1 MIATH
6 TGLWQSDWLRVT
18 CHASHHGGAGCFALS
33 SGIAFSAAKPGLDFE
48 WCSAPETG
56 LPAPDVVIF
65 LQIDAESASSRGGFG
80 QERYEHNAFQKIV
93 RSMVLRVT
101 PCALALATSQVTPR
115 SVRTCVVV

>member
-6 TGLWQSDWLRVT
+6 TGLWHSDWLRVT
-18 CHASHHGGAGCFALS
+18 CHASHHCGCC

-65 LQIDAESASSRGGFG
+65 LQIDAETASSRGGFG
-80 QERYEHNAFQKIV
+80 EERYEHTAFQKIV
-93 RSMVLRVT
+93 RCMVLGRT
-101 PCALALATSQVTPR
+101 A
-115 SVRTCVVV
+115 VR